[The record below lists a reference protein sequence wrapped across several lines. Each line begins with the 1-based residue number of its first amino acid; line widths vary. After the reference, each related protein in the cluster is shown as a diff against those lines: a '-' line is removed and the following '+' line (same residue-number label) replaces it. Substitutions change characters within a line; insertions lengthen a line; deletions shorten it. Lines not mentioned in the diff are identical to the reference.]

1 MLDLARVAKLH
12 EAAIA
17 AGLPGVLADAH
28 HIEKG
33 GLGTI
38 MLINSWGDDVGPTV
52 SQAACAWWVKDW
64 CEKHDPDEAAIGT
77 RFMPH
82 IGTADYYLAWAE
94 MIVAARKA
102 P

>member
-1 MLDLARVAKLH
+1 M
-12 EAAIA
+12 
-17 AGLPGVLADAH
+17 LADAH

-52 SQAACAWWVKDW
+52 SQAAVAWWAKIW
-64 CEKHDPDEAAIGT
+64 CEKHDAVARHTPDSFAYIGLT
-77 RFMPH
+77 TDF
-82 IGTADYYLAWAE
+82 YLAWAE
-94 MIVAARKA
+94 EIVAARKA